1 MHDNL
6 VDCDF
11 TADAATGRTRAA
23 EDKLYMCAINDV
35 WSTRI
40 VGYSIGPRMTAELA
54 VSALSNAVTF
64 RVPAGTIVHSD
75 RASPVLE

>member
-1 MHDNL
+1 
-6 VDCDF
+6 
-11 TADAATGRTRAA
+11 
-23 EDKLYMCAINDV
+23 MCAIKDV
-35 WSTRI
+35 WSTCI

-75 RASPVLE
+75 RASLVLE